1 MSFSTILR
9 VAMGSWQVTLRLGD
23 DSTAPIFRR
32 IAAALAAEIARDR
45 LRPGERLPSSRALSA
60 QLGVSR
66 KTVVAAYEE
75 LRSLRVVG
83 ADRSRGTFVAQRP
96 EPPSV
101 TATRARARPGFDL
114 PEPEVPEPGDH
125 RGPGLLLLLGG
136 VPELR
141 FLPQIE
147 LSRAYRSALRSAG
160 SSRLTDYA
168 DPQGDER
175 LRIMLGDLLARV
187 RGIPAPPRAICVVR
201 GSQGGIYLAAR
212 ALIRPGDL
220 VAVEEYGFQPAWQAL
235 RLAGAQL
242 CPVRVDGDGMDVD
255 ALDALAGER
264 RLRAIYLTPHHQYP
278 TTVSLA
284 PARRRRL
291 LDLARRQRLIV
302 LEDDYDFD
310 FHYDGKP
317 ILPLAAEDTAGVVV
331 YFGTLS
337 KSLAPGLRL
346 GYVVAAPEVIARIAA
361 YRFFVDR
368 QGDHVLE
375 RAVAL
380 LLEDGV
386 VQRHARRAC
395 VAYASRRDALCEAL
409 HRELPTLV
417 FTPPRGGMAVWAGA
431 PGIDVDAW
439 AERARSRG
447 VAFQTARRFTF
458 DGAPRAHVRLGFA
471 ACNEKELAEAARRL
485 AASL

>member
-1 MSFSTILR
+1 M
-9 VAMGSWQVTLRLGD
+9 
-23 DSTAPIFRR
+23 FRR
-32 IAAALAAEIARDR
+32 IAAALAAEIKRGR

-66 KTVVAAYEE
+66 KTVIAAYEE
-75 LRSLRVVG
+75 LRSMRVIG
-83 ADRSRGTFVAQRP
+83 AARSRGMFVAPRP
-96 EPPSV
+96 APPSPP
-101 TATRARARPGFDL
+101 TACAHPGFDL
-114 PEPEVPEPGDH
+114 PDPEVPEPGDR

-141 FLPQIE
+141 FLPHVE
-147 LSRAYRSALRSAG
+147 LSRAYRTALRSTG

-187 RGIPAPPRAICVVR
+187 RGIPAPPPAICIVR

-220 VAVEEYGFQPAWQAL
+220 VAVEEYGFHPAWQAL
-235 RLAGAQL
+235 RLAGAEL
-242 CPVRVDGDGMDVD
+242 CPVRVNGDGMDID
-255 ALDALAGER
+255 ALVALADER

-278 TTVSLA
+278 TTVSLS

-291 LDLARRQRLIV
+291 LDLARRRQLIV

-317 ILPLAAEDTAGVVV
+317 ILPLAAEDAAGVVV

-346 GYVVAAPEVIARIAA
+346 GYVVAPPEVVARIAA

-368 QGDHVLE
+368 QGDHVVE

-395 VAYASRRDALCEAL
+395 GAYASRRDALCEAL
-409 HRELPTLV
+409 HRALPSLV

-431 PGIDVDAW
+431 PGIDVNAW
-439 AERARSRG
+439 AERAQSRG

-458 DGAPRAHVRLGFA
+458 DGAPRPHVRLGFA
-471 ACNEKELAEAARRL
+471 ACNETELAEAVRRM